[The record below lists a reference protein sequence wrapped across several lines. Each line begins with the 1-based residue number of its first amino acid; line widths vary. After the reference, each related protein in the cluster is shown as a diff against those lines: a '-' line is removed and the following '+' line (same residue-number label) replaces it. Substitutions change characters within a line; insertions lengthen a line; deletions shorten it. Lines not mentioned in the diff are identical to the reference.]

1 MSLFSLELVLL
12 VAIGVDHGQLRLGA
26 VGEDFIITIALVE
39 NFRGLHRSTDLWQR
53 HFMYISRTTLAQE
66 LLHLLTLLL

>member
-39 NFRGLHRSTDLWQR
+39 NFRGLHRSTDLR
-53 HFMYISRTTLAQE
+53 
-66 LLHLLTLLL
+66 